1 MFKGLI
7 VFLFCFS
14 NMSRSTKES
23 SIPSIEESSHLSL
36 TEAFTSLSEMRKE
49 GKFCDVTVTAGDIT
63 VCAHKAVLASRSLYF
78 NSMFTSF
85 EESKRDY
92 VRLRNISGDAL
103 LNVIDYIYNDNVRL
117 TEHNIESSLY
127 ASNFLQL
134 ND

>member
-1 MFKGLI
+1 
-7 VFLFCFS
+7 
-14 NMSRSTKES
+14 
-23 SIPSIEESSHLSL
+23 
-36 TEAFTSLSEMRKE
+36 
-49 GKFCDVTVTAGDIT
+49 
-63 VCAHKAVLASRSLYF
+63 
-78 NSMFTSF
+78 MFTSF

-134 ND
+134 NDLTAMCEQFLK